1 MCFLV
6 GGVVKAV
13 SVLALVL
20 VITLFVLTAQVL
32 IGKVQPREEYALGE
46 PAAGIMPSDRV
57 RQSQISI
64 YPDHVSVSIPG
75 VRWANFSST
84 GSMLPV
90 LGEGANALQV
100 VPKFASDINVG
111 DIISYKLN
119 NRVIIHRV
127 IEIGSD
133 EEGAYFIAKGD
144 NNSEPDP
151 MPVRFSQIDR
161 VVVGILY

>member
-1 MCFLV
+1 VLFV
-6 GGVVKAV
+6 GVVVKGV
-13 SVLALVL
+13 SILALVL

-32 IGKVQPREEYALGE
+32 VTQIQPREEYALGE
-46 PAAGIMPSDRV
+46 SATGMMPSDRV

-64 YPDHVSVSIPG
+64 YPDHVSVDIAG

-100 VPKFASDINVG
+100 VPKFSSDIKVG

-119 NRVIIHRV
+119 GRVIIHRV
-127 IEIGSD
+127 IEAGSD
-133 EEGAYFIAKGD
+133 EEGTYFIAKGD
-144 NNSEPDP
+144 NNPEPDP

>member
-1 MCFLV
+1 V
-6 GGVVKAV
+6 GVVVKGV
-13 SVLALVL
+13 SILALVL
-20 VITLFVLTAQVL
+20 VITLFVLTVQVL
-32 IGKVQPREEYALGE
+32 VTQIQPRAEYAQGE
-46 PAAGIMPSDRV
+46 SAAGTMPSDRV

-64 YPDHVSVSIPG
+64 YPDHVSVDIAG

-90 LGEGANALQV
+90 LGEGANALQI
-100 VPKFASDINVG
+100 VPKFASDIKIG

-119 NRVIIHRV
+119 NKVIIHRV

-133 EEGAYFIAKGD
+133 EQGVYYIVKGD
-144 NNSEPDP
+144 NNPEPDP